1 MTNTQSGFEIVE
13 HTADTGIRAW
23 APDLPS
29 LFRAMAQGLFRII
42 GEDAR
47 VSSTMKRTLHLE
59 AESQTELLHDWL
71 ETLNTLH
78 QIHGE
83 LYTSFEVKIDA
94 NRLKA
99 TIHGGPLDAAHGEL
113 GIEVKAITWHDLDI
127 RQTDRG
133 LESYVLL
140 DI

>member
-1 MTNTQSGFEIVE
+1 MTTPETGFEIVE

-23 APDLPS
+23 APDLPR
-29 LFRAMAQGLFRII
+29 LFRAMAEGLFSVI
-42 GEDAR
+42 GESAR
-47 VSSTMKRTLHLE
+47 VSSTMKHTLHLE
-59 AESQTELLHDWL
+59 ADSQTELLHDWL
-71 ETLNTLH
+71 ETLNALH

-83 LYTSFEVKIDA
+83 LYTNFEVKIDA
-94 NRLKA
+94 NRLTA
-99 TIHGGPLDAAHGEL
+99 TVRGGPLDAARGDL

>member
-1 MTNTQSGFEIVE
+1 MTTPETGFEIVE

-23 APDLPS
+23 APDLS
-29 LFRAMAQGLFRII
+29 GLFRAMAEGLFSII
-42 GEDAR
+42 GEDAQ
-47 VSSTMKRTLHLE
+47 VSSTIKRTLHLE
-59 AESQTELLHDWL
+59 SDSHTELLHDWL
-71 ETLNTLH
+71 ETLNALH
-78 QIHGE
+78 QVHGE
-83 LYTSFEVKIDA
+83 LYTTFEIKIEG
-94 NRLKA
+94 NRVRA
-99 TIHGGPLDAAHGEL
+99 TVHGGPLDAARGEL